1 MPMSTAMTS
10 SRLSG
15 SRNLSAAVLLLISSA
30 GTAAASQAGQVMML
44 TGRATATDA
53 TVNAIR
59 DLSKGDPVHGGE
71 IINAGINSYLNLKF
85 TDGSYILLRPGTRFV
100 IEAFDDA
107 SAKQTSAS
115 EPATAASATPAAQ
128 APAKPAPAA
137 SPAKPAAPSVPAAPA
152 ARRAPPAASAPASP
166 AAASPTETS
175 NTSRAFFRLLKGG
188 FRAVSGLIGKADP
201 NEYLISTPVATIGI
215 RGTDYI
221 VVVCDA
227 ACAADPVLREELP
240 ANVSAEGGL
249 VANIVT
255 GSIRLDTIKRQKAL
269 SSPVGWLGVG
279 LLLTQA
285 GDTYPDEVPI
295 DESSITIPAKVDG
308 KTVSNVVIG
317 PDGKIYP
324 LTQLPKFL
332 VDQPIPDP
340 TTLCE

>member
-1 MPMSTAMTS
+1 MPISTAVTS
-10 SRLSG
+10 SRLIG
-15 SRNLSAAVLLLISSA
+15 TLLPAAVLLLVSSA
-30 GTAAASQAGQVMML
+30 SAAAASAGQVMML

-53 TVNAIR
+53 TVNSIR

-71 IINAGINSYLNLKF
+71 IINSGINSYLNLKF

-100 IEAFDDA
+100 IEAFEDA
-107 SAKQTSAS
+107 SAKQAAASPPVSAPAVAPAP
-115 EPATAASATPAAQ
+115 PATAPAQ
-128 APAKPAPAA
+128 AVPAKPAPRKAPPVA
-137 SPAKPAAPSVPAAPA
+137 S
-152 ARRAPPAASAPASP
+152 APPATAPIVADSAES
-166 AAASPTETS
+166 SG
-175 NTSRAFFRLLKGG
+175 TSRAFFRLLKGG

-201 NEYLISTPVATIGI
+201 SEYLISTPVATIGI

-279 LLLTQA
+279 MLLAQA
-285 GDTYPDEVPI
+285 DGIYPDEVPI
-295 DESSITIPAKVDG
+295 DDSSITIPAKVKG
-308 KTVSNVVIG
+308 KTINNVVIG